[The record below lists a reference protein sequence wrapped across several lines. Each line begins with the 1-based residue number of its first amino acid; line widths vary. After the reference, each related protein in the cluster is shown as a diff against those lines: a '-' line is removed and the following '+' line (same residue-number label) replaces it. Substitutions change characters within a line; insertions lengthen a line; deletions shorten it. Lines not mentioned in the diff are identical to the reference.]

1 MYKQFRKNPLWFN
14 ILTFAVI
21 VVEFIGIF
29 FVNNA
34 YCRSGAQFTMAIFCC
49 AYGIKE
55 RKSNISMSIVFFT
68 LAVPFVYVSL
78 QTLWIT
84 YQFKLN

>member
-14 ILTFAVI
+14 ILALTAAVI
-21 VVEFIGIF
+21 EFSSIF
-29 FVNNA
+29 FVSNA

-55 RKSNISMSIVFFT
+55 RKNNSRISIVFFT
-68 LAVPFVYVSL
+68 LAALFVFVSL
-78 QTLWIT
+78 LTLGT
-84 YQFKLN
+84 Y